1 MPASKSAQK
10 QARAGEK
17 RRIRNRSANSQV
29 KTSITKAEKLIVT
42 GELEAAREAVKAA
55 IIALDRAAEKDII
68 HSNNAARRK
77 SRLLKKLNEA
87 VALSES
93 EAEPKEAE

>member
-17 RRIRNRSANSQV
+17 RRTRNRSASSQV

-93 EAEPKEAE
+93 EPEPPEAE